1 MMFVSS
7 IHIKSNRLTNGAYLL
22 LILVMLLTI
31 TNLLAVKAGSN
42 IHSNL
47 LACIVGPSA
56 WAANLPYQL
65 TSLISLPCCAYYML
79 SCFVEVNLWC
89 HDTQ

>member
-1 MMFVSS
+1 
-7 IHIKSNRLTNGAYLL
+7 
-22 LILVMLLTI
+22 MLLGAA
-31 TNLLAVKAGSN
+31 NLLAVKAGSN
-42 IHSNL
+42 MYSNQ
-47 LACIVGPSA
+47 LACIVSPSA

-65 TSLISLPCCAYYML
+65 TSLISLPCCAYYKL